1 MSTTKI
7 LPAHLTRLAVVYIR
21 QSSPQQIEENAESR
35 HRQYQLAERATTLG
49 WPSQRCLVID
59 DDLGIS
65 GAQSAN
71 RPGYQRLISL
81 VALREVGIV
90 FGLEVSRL
98 ARNCLDWYQLLEL
111 AATFDVL
118 IADEDGLYDPGDFND
133 RMLLGL
139 KGTFSEIER
148 YQIRARMVRG
158 RINKARRGE
167 LAMTL
172 PVGFV
177 HDPLTG
183 EIRPSPDQAVRHAIE
198 LVFHLFAALG
208 SVHAV
213 LRHLRREGVEL
224 PYQVRRRGLG
234 TSIEW
239 RRPYYDAIYQ
249 MLVNPLYAGVYC
261 FGKRRSRFD
270 AVHQRRRVER
280 VEQEAWEAFLPNHH
294 PGYLTYAQYEEN
306 MERLRNNRYLFAQAQ
321 GAPREGGALLQGLVY
336 CARCGLR
343 MRARY
348 ENRAP
353 YYCCDAAH
361 QRFGDPI
368 CCWASAKRVD
378 AFVEELVLGVLNVGT
393 VELSLTHA
401 QALQEEDA
409 RIDRQWREKLQRLE
423 YQADLAR
430 RRYELVDPANR
441 LVAQTLETEWNAK
454 LVALDAGRHEYQRRQ
469 PSATLA
475 STAEQMRQVIAG
487 LPDHW
492 RRGDLEPREKK
503 EVLRCVIERVNLR
516 REAKLIKVE
525 VIWAGGARSELEVPK
540 YLFTPGRIY
549 HRVFELAQAHTD
561 AEIATLLNNEGTQTV
576 KGKPWTAR
584 RVMDFRCSNA
594 IPSGITASPLM
605 RQASS
610 GYLTSAEVAELLGV
624 HQSAIQRWFRCSV
637 LEGKQDTRQ
646 AHLWIRWGED
656 VAERLGG
663 GAPFDPRMVS
673 VRRLCADQGKHPD
686 DILAWARA
694 EGHRVFRLR
703 RGTALRF
710 YILPCSSEQRPD

>member
-7 LPAHLTRLAVVYIR
+7 LPAHLARLAVVYIR
-21 QSSPQQIEENAESR
+21 QSSPQQVEGNAESR
-35 HRQYQLAERATTLG
+35 QRQYQLAERATDLG
-49 WPSQRCLVID
+49 WPSQRCQIID

-65 GAQSAN
+65 GAQSYN

-81 VALREVGIV
+81 LALREVGIV

-158 RINKARRGE
+158 RINKARRGD
-167 LAMTL
+167 LALQL
-172 PVGFV
+172 PVGFR

-183 EIRPSPDQAVRHAIE
+183 EIRLTPDQAVRHSIE

-208 SVHAV
+208 SVNAV

-224 PYQVRRRGLG
+224 PFQVVRRGLG
-234 TSIEW
+234 TSVAW
-239 RRPYYDAIYQ
+239 RRPRYDAIYQ
-249 MLVNPLYAGVYC
+249 MLLNPLYAGIYC

-270 AVHQRRRVER
+270 PVHQRRHVER
-280 VEQEAWEAFLPNHH
+280 VDRDAWEVFLPEHH
-294 PGYLTYAQYEEN
+294 PGYLSAAQYEEN
-306 MERLRNNRYLFAQAQ
+306 MERLRNNRYRFEQSQ
-321 GAPREGGALLQGLVY
+321 GAAREGEALLQGLVW
-336 CARCGLR
+336 CAHCGAR
-343 MRARY
+343 MRVRY
-348 ENRAP
+348 QNAAP
-353 YYCCDAAH
+353 YYCCDQAH
-361 QRFGDPI
+361 RRFADPI
-368 CCWASAKRVD
+368 CCWASARRVD
-378 AFVEELVLGVLNVGT
+378 TLVEELVLRVLNVAT
-393 VELSLTHA
+393 VELSLA
-401 QALQEEDA
+401 QAQAVADEDA
-409 RIDRQWREKLQRLE
+409 RLDRQWREKLQRLDYE
-423 YQADLAR
+423 ADLAR
-430 RRYELVDPANR
+430 RRYEMVDPANR
-441 LVAQTLETEWNAK
+441 LVAQTLETEWNDK
-454 LVALDAGRHEYQRRQ
+454 LVALDAARHEDERRR
-469 PSATLA
+469 SSVTIA
-475 STAEQMRQVIAG
+475 STAEQMREVIAH
-487 LPDHW
+487 LPVYWHQ
-492 RRGDLEPREKK
+492 GNVEAREKK

-516 REAKLIKVE
+516 REVKLIQAE

-549 HRVFELAQAHTD
+549 HRVRELAQAHTD
-561 AEIATLLNNEGTQTV
+561 AEIASLLNAEGTQTV

-584 RVMDFRCSNA
+584 RVMDFRCSNR

-624 HQSAIQRWFRCSV
+624 HQSAIQRWFRCGV

-646 AHLWIRWGED
+646 SQLWIRWGED
-656 VAERLGG
+656 VAQRLSG
-663 GAPFDPRMVS
+663 GAPFDPQMVS
-673 VRRLCADQGKHPD
+673 VRRLCAVQGKHPD
-686 DILAWARA
+686 DVLAWARA
-694 EGHRVFRLR
+694 EGHQIYRLR

-710 YILPCSSEQRPD
+710 YILPGSPVQRPD

>member
-7 LPAHLTRLAVVYIR
+7 LPAHLARLAVVYIR
-21 QSSPQQIEENAESR
+21 QSSPQQVEENAESR
-35 HRQYQLAERATTLG
+35 QRQYQLAERAAVLG

-65 GAQSAN
+65 GAQSYN

-81 VALREVGIV
+81 LALREVGIV

-158 RINKARRGE
+158 RVNKARRGD
-167 LAMTL
+167 LALSL
-172 PVGFV
+172 PVGFS

-183 EIRPSPDQAVRHAIE
+183 EIRLSPDQAVRHTIE

-213 LRHLRREGVEL
+213 LRHLRRDGVEL
-224 PYQVRRRGLG
+224 PFQVRHRGLG
-234 TSIEW
+234 TSIAW
-239 RRPYYDAIYQ
+239 RRPSYDAIYQ
-249 MLVNPLYAGVYC
+249 LLVNPLYAGIYC

-270 AVHQRRRVER
+270 PVHQRRHVER
-280 VEQEAWEAFLPNHH
+280 VERDAWEVFLPDHH
-294 PGYLTYAQYEEN
+294 PGYLSAAQYEEN
-306 MERLRNNRYLFAQAQ
+306 MERLRNNRYCFEQSQ
-321 GAPREGGALLQGLVY
+321 GAPREGEALLQGLVW
-336 CARCGLR
+336 CAHCGAR
-343 MRARY
+343 MRVRY
-348 ENRAP
+348 QNAAP
-353 YYCCDAAH
+353 YYCCDQAH
-361 QRFGDPI
+361 RRFADPV

-378 AFVEELVLGVLNVGT
+378 TLVEELVLGVLNAGT
-393 VELSLTHA
+393 VELSLAHA
-401 QALQEEDA
+401 QALEEEDA

-423 YQADLAR
+423 YEADLAR
-430 RRYELVDPANR
+430 RRYEMVDPANR
-441 LVAQTLETEWNAK
+441 LVAQTLETEWNDK
-454 LVALDAGRHEYQRRQ
+454 LVALEAARHEYERRR
-469 PSATLA
+469 PSAAIT
-475 STAEQMRQVIAG
+475 STAEQMREVIAH
-487 LPDHW
+487 LPAYWH
-492 RRGDLEPREKK
+492 RGDLEAREKK

-525 VIWAGGARSELEVPK
+525 VIWAGGARSALEVPK

-549 HRVFELAQAHTD
+549 HRVRDLAQAHTD
-561 AEIATLLNNEGTQTV
+561 AEIATLLNAEGTQTV

-584 RVMDFRCSNA
+584 RVMDFRCSNG

-605 RQASS
+605 RQTSS

-624 HQSAIQRWFRCSV
+624 HQSAIQRWFRCGV

-646 AHLWIRWGED
+646 SQLWIRWSED

-663 GAPFDPRMVS
+663 TAAFDPHMVS
-673 VRRLCADQGKHPD
+673 VRRLCAVQGKHPD
-686 DILAWARA
+686 DILTWARA

-703 RGTALRF
+703 RGSALRF
-710 YILPCSSEQRPD
+710 YILPRSSEQRLD